1 MPFGPRD
8 LYILVSYNVP
18 NSNQGVNWH
27 HSLFQ
32 QTKGLII
39 NKSPMVNVGLVLTVG
54 PMVTGKPM
62 GNVGHVVTI
71 GPIIPFEPIVTVG
84 FVLTIGPM

>member
-8 LYILVSYNVP
+8 LCILVSYNVP

-32 QTKGLII
+32 QTKGLTIT
-39 NKSPMVNVGLVLTVG
+39 KSPMVNVGLVLTHG
-54 PMVTGKPM
+54 DW
-62 GNVGHVVTI
+62 
-71 GPIIPFEPIVTVG
+71 
-84 FVLTIGPM
+84 